1 METSLKEG
9 QPRIDVIVKEEPA
22 QRAGLNKESIGRQ
35 IAMAVEGIPAG
46 IVYWRGEEVDIRL
59 QYLKYQMQDK
69 QHLSNLI
76 LTGINGQKVR
86 LENVADL
93 KINQSFLRLNRHN
106 EKTSITISADL
117 NEDSSN
123 TASETNLI
131 IDSIIE

>member
-1 METSLKEG
+1 M
-9 QPRIDVIVKEEPA
+9 
-22 QRAGLNKESIGRQ
+22 
-35 IAMAVEGIPAG
+35 
-46 IVYWRGEEVDIRL
+46 
-59 QYLKYQMQDK
+59 
-69 QHLSNLI
+69 
-76 LTGINGQKVR
+76 R

-131 IDSIIE
+131 IDSIIEPILLKYPGIQISEGSGEMTQTTKSLESLMEAFYIATFLMYLILIRALIIILNTIYLF